1 MIPIVF
7 PTTMK
12 VDPVINKL
20 NSEHEE
26 ILNMQKNNPG
36 AKLGD
41 LTKKFYD
48 EKDAAD
54 NKAWYK
60 SIKGE
65 SSGA

>member
-41 LTKKFYD
+41 LTKKFFD

-54 NKAWYK
+54 KAAWYK

-65 SSGA
+65 SSA